1 MMQEMRES
9 FILSLFRSSF
19 TATTCSTIYFVGGN
33 HLATGQQRCSASSDA
48 ISSLMMEEN
57 SNNNNRRDNATK
69 AILSRISS
77 DSQLVEEVRQLLAEN
92 LQLRSNSNDSSN
104 DVTVANSRDG
114 TSVEPVVDAS
124 SSLSSDGVGVNNKG
138 EQKKN
143 LPISSSDTHQQQL
156 PPHKHPNE
164 EEELAFTIDKDSET
178 YDNILSMA
186 KWYRDSFFISAT
198 YANDKQQLR
207 TKEMEEAALRRKELQ
222 EEQQLK
228 QKNEK
233 NKNRRIGSTNT
244 LRRYRPQ
251 IGSIIP
257 PPTTPSS
264 DNSPPLS
271 SPMAMGHP
279 LLLSV
284 GENYIKSTYAVDLL
298 RPYATWIASKHG
310 PLMNTASQSLAQTI
324 PLGQSSCDW
333 AARENLLWLL
343 KDQEW
348 RDFAKSITT
357 RYINVDDATDDDD
370 L

>member
-1 MMQEMRES
+1 
-9 FILSLFRSSF
+9 
-19 TATTCSTIYFVGGN
+19 
-33 HLATGQQRCSASSDA
+33 
-48 ISSLMMEEN
+48 
-57 SNNNNRRDNATK
+57 
-69 AILSRISS
+69 
-77 DSQLVEEVRQLLAEN
+77 
-92 LQLRSNSNDSSN
+92 
-104 DVTVANSRDG
+104 
-114 TSVEPVVDAS
+114 
-124 SSLSSDGVGVNNKG
+124 
-138 EQKKN
+138 
-143 LPISSSDTHQQQL
+143 
-156 PPHKHPNE
+156 
-164 EEELAFTIDKDSET
+164 
-178 YDNILSMA
+178 MA

-207 TKEMEEAALRRKELQ
+207 TKELEEAAVRRKELQ
-222 EEQQLK
+222 EDQQQQK
-228 QKNEK
+228 QNEK
-233 NKNRRIGSTNT
+233 NKNRRIGNTNT

-257 PPTTPSS
+257 PTAPTMVT
-264 DNSPPLS
+264 DNIPPLS
-271 SPMAMGHP
+271 SPMAMSHP
-279 LLLSV
+279 LLLSI

-357 RYINVDDATDDDD
+357 RYINVDDATDDNND

>member
-1 MMQEMRES
+1 M
-9 FILSLFRSSF
+9 
-19 TATTCSTIYFVGGN
+19 N
-33 HLATGQQRCSASSDA
+33 HLATANSVAVHFSYRQL
-48 ISSLMMEEN
+48 IKKTMEEN
-57 SNNNNRRDNATK
+57 NNNNRRDNATK

-77 DSQLVEEVRQLLAEN
+77 DRQLVEEVRQLLAEN
-92 LQLRSNSNDSSN
+92 LQLRSHSNDN
-104 DVTVANSRDG
+104 GNNIDAAANSRDDG
-114 TSVEPVVDAS
+114 TSIEQPAD
-124 SSLSSDGVGVNNKG
+124 VGVNNKD
-138 EQKKN
+138 EQKKS
-143 LPISSSDTHQQQL
+143 PMSSSSDTYQQHS
-156 PPHKHPNE
+156 PPHYYLSKQE
-164 EEELAFTIDKDSET
+164 GEELAFTIDKDSET

-207 TKEMEEAALRRKELQ
+207 TKEMEEAALRRKEVQ
-222 EEQQLK
+222 EQ
-228 QKNEK
+228 NEK
-233 NKNRRIGSTNT
+233 NKNRRIGNTNT

-257 PPTTPSS
+257 PTPTITT
-264 DNSPPLS
+264 DNIPPLS

-279 LLLSV
+279 LLLSI

-324 PLGQSSCDW
+324 PLGQASCDW

-357 RYINVDDATDDDD
+357 RYINVDDATDVDDD